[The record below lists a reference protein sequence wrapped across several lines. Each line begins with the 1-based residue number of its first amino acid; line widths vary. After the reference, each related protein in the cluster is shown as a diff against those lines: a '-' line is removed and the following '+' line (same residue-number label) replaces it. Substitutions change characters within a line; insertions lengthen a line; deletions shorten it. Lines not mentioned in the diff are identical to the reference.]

1 MNIYPVS
8 QNDFA
13 AALNLLKQNNLPTE
27 DITDTTS
34 LFTLYHEGTLIGV
47 IGLEISGEDGLLRSL
62 CVDETKRTSG
72 SGKQLVSFIENYAKE
87 QGVKN
92 LYLLTTTAAS
102 FFTNR
107 SYQTIDR
114 NTVPAAIKETS
125 EFASVC
131 PSSATVMKKSLR
143 NKEFNTE

>member
-1 MNIYPVS
+1 MNIYPVT

-13 AALNLLKQNNLPTE
+13 AAIRLLQQNNLPTE
-27 DITDTTS
+27 DITDTTP
-34 LFTLYHEGTLIGV
+34 LFTLYHEGALIGV
-47 IGLEISGEDGLLRSL
+47 VGLETIGENGLLRSL

-87 QGVKN
+87 HGVKN
-92 LYLLTTTAAS
+92 LYLLTTTAAP

-107 SYQTIDR
+107 SYHTIDR
-114 NTVPAAIKETS
+114 AGVPAAIRETS

-131 PSSATVMKKSLR
+131 PASATVMKKVLVSST
-143 NKEFNTE
+143 FY